1 MDACPPLPTDTA
13 VRAAPYDAAYWQARY
28 VKVSRRGELWPTWHL
43 TEIRVAQNGKRFE
56 WYTQVGSEAS
66 LDELLQD
73 VLSER
78 ARVLDLGCGTSQCVR
93 CSPCSRRDDPQL

>member
-28 VKVSRRGELWPTWHL
+28 VKD
-43 TEIRVAQNGKRFE
+43 GKRFE

-66 LDELLQD
+66 LDELLQG
-73 VLSER
+73 VLTGS
-78 ARVLDLGCGTSQCVR
+78 ARVLDLGCGTSQCVHAAN
-93 CSPCSRRDDPQL
+93 RRRRRQLPP